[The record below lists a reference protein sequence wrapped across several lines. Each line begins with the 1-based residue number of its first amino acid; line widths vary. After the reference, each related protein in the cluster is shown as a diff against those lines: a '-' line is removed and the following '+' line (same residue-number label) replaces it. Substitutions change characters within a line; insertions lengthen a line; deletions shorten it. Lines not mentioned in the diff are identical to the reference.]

1 MEEKRSQETSPSE
14 GQSGETESAAESTP
28 QSVPEPATAESADGA
43 EDHPLGDSFRTL
55 PEEPGVYLFHDVRGK
70 VLYVGKAKS
79 LRDRVRSYIGA
90 AAAEVPKTRALMKR
104 ARKVDYIVTRTEVEA
119 LILECNLIKEYRPRY
134 NIRLRDD
141 KKYPYLRITVD
152 RFPRVFVTRTVVHD
166 GSEYFGPYSDVGAMR
181 RTLALL
187 QRVFQTRPCTPESL
201 DGIDRPCLYYDIKM
215 CGAPCVG
222 LQTQAEY
229 AEVVE
234 HVRLFLGGRTQ
245 ELLTRIRERMQHASE
260 DLNFEQAARLRD
272 QIKAI
277 ERSTDR
283 SSPSS
288 DTRMAAS
295 KSVVRSLVSRL
306 WDVMGSLRYR
316 YPRWGSKGPNRKGA
330 RPASVGR
337 SCG

>member
-1 MEEKRSQETSPSE
+1 VTIR
-14 GQSGETESAAESTP
+14 
-28 QSVPEPATAESADGA
+28 
-43 EDHPLGDSFRTL
+43 R
-55 PEEPGVYLFHDVRGK
+55 R
-70 VLYVGKAKS
+70 
-79 LRDRVRSYIGA
+79 LRDDGGSD
-90 AAAEVPKTRALMKR
+90 
-104 ARKVDYIVTRTEVEA
+104 KVDYIATRNEVEA

-222 LQTQAEY
+222 LQTHADY

-234 HVRLFLGGRTQ
+234 QVRLFLGGRTQ
-245 ELLTRIRERMQHASE
+245 ELLTRIRERMQLARSE
-260 DLNFEQAARLRD
+260 LQVELAARRRD
-272 QIKAI
+272 QSGAI
-277 ERSTDR
+277 ARGTDR
-283 SSPSS
+283 M
-288 DTRMAAS
+288 R
-295 KSVVRSLVSRL
+295 SVVNDAVDRDSLALRR
-306 WDVMGSLRYR
+306 DGSLACGIRDPWR
-316 YPRWGSKGPNRKGA
+316 GTA
-330 RPASVGR
+330 R
-337 SCG
+337 